1 MLVGNI
7 CLTGFICCTTH
18 ISIAVFTLQNDLKQI
33 QYQDSLCIF
42 RGYMSYAS
50 LALHVYSYVL
60 SAIHQYTSVVYPTRL
75 FWKSA
80 RTQIFLIVISW
91 ILAFVFLIP
100 VILTG
105 AITYNVDNQI
115 CQVPFRFS
123 LPIIYILNFVFI
135 IPVNL
140 AVFVYMKLV
149 RYVRKMGKRANLG
162 KTLSG
167 AQRDFQMVRRIVIL
181 IHILLI
187 GGVPMSLFIFL
198 SFENLAPKYHMRI
211 GFICVQVS
219 LPSVMIALFQFT
231 DLLKKSIRKI
241 ICGQSSVVNPTL
253 MTHPTIFFENKT
265 FENRIRESIQFQN
278 VEILK
283 YRRITILK

>member
-1 MLVGNI
+1 
-7 CLTGFICCTTH
+7 
-18 ISIAVFTLQNDLKQI
+18 
-33 QYQDSLCIF
+33 
-42 RGYMSYAS
+42 
-50 LALHVYSYVL
+50 
-60 SAIHQYTSVVYPTRL
+60 
-75 FWKSA
+75 
-80 RTQIFLIVISW
+80 
-91 ILAFVFLIP
+91 
-100 VILTG
+100 
-105 AITYNVDNQI
+105 
-115 CQVPFRFS
+115 
-123 LPIIYILNFVFI
+123 
-135 IPVNL
+135 
-140 AVFVYMKLV
+140 
-149 RYVRKMGKRANLG
+149 MGKRANLG

-278 VEILK
+278 VEIIK
-283 YRRITILK
+283 YRRIRILK